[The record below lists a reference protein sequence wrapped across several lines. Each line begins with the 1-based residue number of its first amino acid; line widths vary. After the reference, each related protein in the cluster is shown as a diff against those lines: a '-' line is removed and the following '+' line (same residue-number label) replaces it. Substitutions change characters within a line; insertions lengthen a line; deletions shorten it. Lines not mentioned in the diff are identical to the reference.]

1 VTRDEVYLR
10 HILEAI
16 IRIER
21 YKSAGREAFFS
32 DSMRQDA
39 IIRQLAVIGEAVKDI
54 SDEARSRVPQI
65 PWREIAGMRDLLIH
79 KYHSVDLE
87 QVWEVTQRDL
97 KDLRRAVE
105 QLLAGVP

>member
-16 IRIER
+16 ARIER
-21 YKSAGREAFFS
+21 YVAAGREAFFA

-39 IIRQLAVIGEAVKDI
+39 VIRQLAVIGEAVKDI
-54 SDEARSRVPQI
+54 SDEVRSRVPQI

-87 QVWEVTQRDL
+87 QVWEVTRRDL

-105 QLLAGVP
+105 QLLAGA